1 MLGVGCAVLALT
13 LALLGGGGGKG
24 PLWFFANSSRSTG
37 NFALKLAISLRETI
51 LHLVK
56 KLVNFNEKN

>member
-24 PLWFFANSSRSTG
+24 PLWFFANSSRSNGKFRFETCHISPG
-37 NFALKLAISLRETI
+37 NNSTPCE
-51 LHLVK
+51 